1 MAVLR
6 PRAIA
11 PLKAFVPIVG
21 VLGLLSLALIYGKQL
36 NGPPIRSDGMGYYL
50 YLPAAVID
58 HDLTLQRTV
67 ARSFG
72 GQPPEWAGVNRVPN
86 SKRLL
91 IKYPPGEAIL
101 LAPFFLVAHVA
112 TLASASGAADG
123 FSTNYQAAAAIAGLC
138 YLLLGLSVLQR
149 LLRRSY
155 SPLVVWWTLVVM
167 VFGTNL
173 FHYGTYDAVFSHAY
187 SFCLFAL
194 FLGAVERWYARPA
207 AAATLALAVVAAL
220 ITLVRPTN
228 SVVFVFAL
236 LFGIIDG
243 DTLRGRGRV
252 LRAHGRLAAGGVL
265 VYAAALSPL
274 FFYWKHVT
282 QRWIIF
288 SYTGEGFDFA
298 HPQLTNVLFSVRK
311 GLFFWSPAL
320 LVATVGLLLMKR
332 YKREYL
338 VPALVF
344 VALNLYVVA
353 SWRDWAYGGSFGHR
367 AFVESTAVLAFGYAA
382 VLERAF
388 ALGHRRLAVI
398 VSCAFAALS
407 TRLMI
412 AYWLG
417 ALPFDRTTWQQFAA
431 ALRW

>member
-1 MAVLR
+1 MAVSR
-6 PRAIA
+6 PPATVS
-11 PLKAFVPIVG
+11 PKAFVVLVG
-21 VLGLLSLALIYGKQL
+21 VLGLAALAAVYGSRL

-86 SKRLL
+86 SQRLL
-91 IKYPPGEAIL
+91 IKYPPGEAML
-101 LAPFFLVAHVA
+101 LAPFFLLAHGA
-112 TLASASGAADG
+112 TLAAGSGGADG
-123 FSTNYQAAAAIAGLC
+123 FSTLYQAAAAVAGLC
-138 YLLLGLSVLQR
+138 YLLLGLYVLQR
-149 LLRRSY
+149 LLTRSY
-155 SPLVVWWTLVVM
+155 SPPVVWLTLVTM

-173 FHYGTYDAVFSHAY
+173 FHYGTYDSIFSHAF
-187 SFCLFAL
+187 SFCLFTL
-194 FLGAVERWYARPA
+194 FLAAVERWYARPA
-207 AAATLALAVVAAL
+207 AGSTLGLAVVAGL

-228 SVVFVFAL
+228 SVIFVFAL
-236 LFGIIDG
+236 LFGVGDG
-243 DTLRGRGRV
+243 DGLRERARF
-252 LRAHGRLAAGGVL
+252 LRSHAGLAAAGML

-274 FFYWKHVT
+274 FAYWKHVT
-282 QRWIIF
+282 RRWIIF
-288 SYTGEGFDFA
+288 SYTGESFDFA

-320 LVATVGLLLMKR
+320 LVATAGLLLMKK
-332 YKREYL
+332 YKREYF
-338 VPALVF
+338 VAALVY
-344 VALNLYVVA
+344 VALNLYIVA

-367 AFVESTAVLAFGYAA
+367 AFVESIAVLAFGYAS
-382 VLERAF
+382 VVQRAF
-388 ALGHRRLAVI
+388 DLGHRRLATI

-407 TRLMI
+407 TRLMV

-417 ALPFDRTTWQQFAA
+417 AIPFDHTTWQQFVA